1 MAQTSISSDPVA
13 LTPDLLL
20 GLLSFAGGVDREE
33 ALGRLEERFGVERES
48 FEQSVE
54 HLVRWGLLV
63 PVGSGD
69 APAVTGHF
77 ADVLKH
83 VMMLADDVRV
93 RAYAKALAVVA
104 PGKRVLDLGTGTGVL
119 ALLAARAGAGRVI
132 AVEESAAADL
142 AAQVFATADADI
154 TLVRRSSRDV
164 ELDQPVDVIVH
175 ELLGSDP
182 LAEGVLPT
190 IADARRR
197 LLAPG
202 GTLVPHRL
210 EILCV
215 GVDTRG
221 VARDR
226 ETALAALASV
236 EAIADALGPVAAAV
250 AALPARSFITN
261 LGDIPFDVITEP
273 VLLHDLDLVA
283 ADEDACAATV
293 RCELVVTRPG
303 RLDAVVT
310 YFRAHLAPGVVL
322 TNAPE
327 APRTHWDRRVTALS
341 AGRAVLPGERVGIE
355 VFRESALKHEQLLV
369 DVADSG

>member
-20 GLLSFAGGVDREE
+20 GLLSFAGGVDRQE
-33 ALGRLEERFGVERES
+33 ALGRLEERFGVERAS
-48 FEQSVE
+48 FEQSVD
-54 HLVRWGLLV
+54 LLMRGGLLV
-63 PVGSGD
+63 PVGSAD

-77 ADVLKH
+77 ADVLNH

-104 PGKRVLDLGTGTGVL
+104 PDKRVLDLGTGTGVL
-119 ALLAARAGAGRVI
+119 ALLAARAGARRVI

-142 AAQVFATADADI
+142 AAQVFAAADAGV

-197 LLAPG
+197 FLAPG

-210 EILCV
+210 EIVCV

-226 ETALAALASV
+226 EAALAALAAVDS
-236 EAIADALGPVAAAV
+236 IADALGPVAAVV
-250 AALPARSFITN
+250 AALPARAFITN
-261 LGDIPFDVITEP
+261 LGDIPFEILTEP
-273 VLLHDLDLVA
+273 EVLHDLDLMT
-283 ADEDACAATV
+283 ADEDACAAKLTKYL
-293 RCELVVTRPG
+293 CVTRPG

-310 YFRAHLAPGVVL
+310 YFRAHLAPGITL

-327 APRTHWDRRVTALS
+327 WPRTHWDRKLTSLS
-341 AGRAVLPGERVGIE
+341 AGRAVLPGEQVAIE
-355 VFRESALKHEQLLV
+355 IFRESALKHENLVV
-369 DVADSG
+369 DVAD